1 MAAHLIDED
10 AQRQDEEEVVESE
23 DQASHI
29 DEMEAEDSQ
38 TIVDDEIP
46 EKYRGKSAE
55 DLVRMHQES
64 EKLLG
69 RQSAEVGDLRKVVDT
84 YIQTQLSQQSQQP
97 AKEEIE
103 DDVDFFSD
111 PEAAVK
117 RAIENH
123 PKIKEAEQYTDQY
136 RKSTAL
142 AQLQQKH
149 PDMQQVLQDPK
160 FGEWVQASK
169 IRTQLYQLADQQFD
183 YDAADELISLYKERK
198 GVVQQTAAAD
208 KQARKQQ
215 VKKASTGG
223 AVGSSEAPSRK
234 VYRRSDIIKLMKTD
248 PDRYQALSNEIMQA
262 YAEGRV
268 KS

>member
-1 MAAHLIDED
+1 MAAFLIDED
-10 AQRQDEEEVVESE
+10 AQRPDEDKVENE
-23 DQASHI
+23 DQASNI
-29 DEMEAEDSQ
+29 DEMEADEGQSV
-38 TIVDDEIP
+38 VDEEIP

-111 PEAAVK
+111 PEAAVR

-123 PKIKEAEQYTDQY
+123 PKIKEASDYTDQY

-142 AQLQQKH
+142 NQLQQKH

-208 KQARKQQ
+208 KQTRQQQ